1 VARNRENLEHYAE
14 PQLRSPVMVAA
25 FRGWNDAGDA
35 ASFAASHLVRVW
47 SGEKLAAID
56 PEEFFDFQSV
66 RPQVTLKEGI
76 TRHITWPSNEFWSAS
91 LDGAPHDVIVL
102 VGTEPSVRWKSFSRL
117 VLEVAKKHDV
127 HLVISLGALLAD
139 VAHSR
144 PVQITGTAV
153 DPDLVARLGLT
164 RSRYEGPTGI
174 VGVLHDA
181 FAHSGI
187 DSASIWAAVP
197 HYLAVTPN
205 PKAALALVEKT
216 SDLIGSPAGVD
227 DLRRATSVYEQRVSE
242 IVAADED
249 VQAYVRLLEDRADE
263 REREELD
270 ATELPSGDALAAEL
284 ERFLRDR
291 GEGKGEQI

>member
-1 VARNRENLEHYAE
+1 
-14 PQLRSPVMVAA
+14 MVAA